1 MYVLWFSFSFLF
13 FFLRYLKGSI
23 SFFPQVPLETV
34 AENVTG
40 NLGSSKIVN
49 TSKRHYL
56 RRVVSRKTSVYV
68 YVYIY
73 MPRFQPLSHEIR
85 ASIFLF
91 PFYIILESGPKNRVE
106 DYLKEFSRIEESI
119 WKFHSFVE
127 KNLQLFFLLGNVV
140 LKKERGK
147 ELTELRNTHGAGFQ
161 VGKDKMA
168 VTLLFHRIVRC
179 KVNKLLENSWSI

>member
-1 MYVLWFSFSFLF
+1 MYFDSLFLFFF

-68 YVYIY
+68 YIYICLAFN
-73 MPRFQPLSHEIR
+73 P
-85 ASIFLF
+85 
-91 PFYIILESGPKNRVE
+91 
-106 DYLKEFSRIEESI
+106 
-119 WKFHSFVE
+119 
-127 KNLQLFFLLGNVV
+127 
-140 LKKERGK
+140 
-147 ELTELRNTHGAGFQ
+147 
-161 VGKDKMA
+161 
-168 VTLLFHRIVRC
+168 
-179 KVNKLLENSWSI
+179 

>member
-1 MYVLWFSFSFLF
+1 
-13 FFLRYLKGSI
+13 
-23 SFFPQVPLETV
+23 
-34 AENVTG
+34 
-40 NLGSSKIVN
+40 
-49 TSKRHYL
+49 
-56 RRVVSRKTSVYV
+56 
-68 YVYIY
+68 

-85 ASIFLF
+85 ALIFLF

-179 KVNKLLENSWSI
+179 KANKLLENSWSI